1 MTVDET
7 FIVLTRQ
14 RCKWEKSSN
23 LGQKGHSRHC
33 YKLHNISASDHRR
46 FLTGEEIELRTKLW
60 AERIHP
66 LISDNIS

>member
-1 MTVDET
+1 MTAGET
-7 FIVLTRQ
+7 FIVLTR
-14 RCKWEKSSN
+14 RRREWEKSSN
-23 LGQKGHSRHC
+23 LGKKGHSRRC
-33 YKLHNISASDHRR
+33 YKLHGISASDHHR